1 MKSLYNIGIAALT
14 VIVLVACN
22 AKGSDKQIT
31 NIQQLPVFTV
41 NLKDTLLQQAYVAD
55 IQAIQ
60 NIEIRAKVSGF
71 LDKIL
76 IDEGQFVRKGQPLFQ
91 LNDAE
96 YKVELYKAQ
105 AALNSAIA
113 ETKGA
118 ELEVNRVQTLVT
130 KNVISKTELELAKA
144 KLLAAEARVNEAR
157 FKEKEANI
165 KLSYTLIRSPFEG
178 IIDRI
183 PLKLGSL
190 IAEGTL
196 LTTLSDN
203 KEVFAYFHISEN
215 EYLQYVRNGKV
226 TADDWKR
233 DPIDLYLSDGSHYPT
248 KGRFETMEGQIDDN
262 TGAIALRARF
272 SNPQRILKHGA
283 TGKIKL
289 TTKVHNAVMIPQK
302 STIEIQ
308 DKVFAFVVNND
319 GTVRM
324 QSFDPMA
331 KVAGYYIVQ
340 EGIKAGQQL
349 VFEGIQNLRDGVRI
363 QPLPVVLD
371 SALMTE

>member
-1 MKSLYNIGIAALT
+1 MKSLYTTCVAALA
-14 VIVLVACN
+14 VITMAACN
-22 AKGSDKQIT
+22 AKGSDKQKN

-118 ELEVNRVQTLVT
+118 ELEVNRVQTLVA

-144 KLLAAEARVNEAR
+144 KLLAAEAKVNEAR

-203 KEVFAYFHISEN
+203 KQVFAYFHVSEN

-233 DPIDLYLSDGSHYPT
+233 DPIDLYLSDGSYYPN
-248 KGRFETMEGQIDDN
+248 KGVFETMEGQI
-262 TGAIALRARF
+262 
-272 SNPQRILKHGA
+272 
-283 TGKIKL
+283 
-289 TTKVHNAVMIPQK
+289 
-302 STIEIQ
+302 
-308 DKVFAFVVNND
+308 
-319 GTVRM
+319 
-324 QSFDPMA
+324 
-331 KVAGYYIVQ
+331 
-340 EGIKAGQQL
+340 
-349 VFEGIQNLRDGVRI
+349 
-363 QPLPVVLD
+363 
-371 SALMTE
+371 

>member
-1 MKSLYNIGIAALT
+1 MKSLYTTCVAALA
-14 VIVLVACN
+14 VITIAACN
-22 AKGSDKQIT
+22 AKGSDKQKN

-118 ELEVNRVQTLVT
+118 ELEVNRVQTLVA

-144 KLLAAEARVNEAR
+144 KLLAAEAKVNEAR

-203 KEVFAYFHISEN
+203 KQVFAYFHVSEN

-233 DPIDLYLSDGSHYPT
+233 DPIDLYLSDGSYYPN
-248 KGRFETMEGQIDDN
+248 KGVFETMEGQIDDN

-272 SNPQRILKHGA
+272 NNPQRILKHGA

-308 DKVFAFVVNND
+308 DKVFAFVVEKD

-324 QSFDPMA
+324 QNFEPMA

-340 EGIKAGQQL
+340 NGIKAGQQL

-371 SALMTE
+371 SALMTD